1 MQTDFKT
8 FFNSEALSPSSITI
22 KDRKSVE
29 ISGIKQIDSF
39 DNQEFLLD
47 TVVGYLH
54 VKGKNLTL
62 GKMDND
68 NKEVVI
74 NGNIDSINYV
84 ESMLKGTGKEK
95 LMKKLFK

>member
-1 MQTDFKT
+1 MDKT
-8 FFNSEALSPSSITI
+8 FFNSELSSPSSITI

-54 VKGKNLTL
+54 IKGKNLML
-62 GKMDND
+62 GKMDNE
-68 NKEVVI
+68 NKEVII
-74 NGNIDSINYV
+74 NGSIDSVNYV
-84 ESMLKGTGKEK
+84 ESMLKGNGKEK
-95 LMKKLFK
+95 IMKKLFK

>member
-1 MQTDFKT
+1 MDKT
-8 FFNSEALSPSSITI
+8 FFNGEMSGSSNITI
-22 KDRKSVE
+22 KDRKSIE
-29 ISGIKQIDSF
+29 ISGIKQVDSF

-54 VKGKNLTL
+54 IKGKNLTL

-74 NGNIDSINYV
+74 NGSIDSVNYV
-84 ESMLKGTGKEK
+84 ESMLKGNGKEK
-95 LMKKLFK
+95 FMKKLFK

>member
-1 MQTDFKT
+1 MDKT
-8 FFNSEALSPSSITI
+8 FFDNSISNPSNVTI
-22 KDRKSVE
+22 KDRKSIE

-54 VKGKNLTL
+54 IKGKNLTL

-74 NGNIDSINYV
+74 NGSIDSINYV

-95 LMKKLFK
+95 FMKKLFK

>member
-1 MQTDFKT
+1 MDKT
-8 FFNSEALSPSSITI
+8 FFDNSISNPSNVTI
-22 KDRKSVE
+22 KDRKSIE

-54 VKGKNLTL
+54 IKGKNLTL

-74 NGNIDSINYV
+74 NGSIDSINYV
-84 ESMLKGTGKEK
+84 ESMLKGNGKEK
-95 LMKKLFK
+95 FMKKLFK

>member
-1 MQTDFKT
+1 MDKT
-8 FFNSEALSPSSITI
+8 FFNSELSNPSSITI

-47 TVVGYLH
+47 TAVGYLH

-62 GKMDND
+62 GKMDNE
-68 NKEVVI
+68 NKEVII
-74 NGNIDSINYV
+74 NGSIDSVNYV
-84 ESMLKGTGKEK
+84 ESMLKGNGKEK
-95 LMKKLFK
+95 FMKKLFK

>member
-1 MQTDFKT
+1 MDKT
-8 FFNSEALSPSSITI
+8 FFDNSNSNPSNITI
-22 KDRKSVE
+22 KDRKSIE

-54 VKGKNLTL
+54 IKGKNLTL

-68 NKEVVI
+68 NKEVII
-74 NGNIDSINYV
+74 NGTIDSINYV
-84 ESMLKGTGKEK
+84 ESMLKGNGKEK
-95 LMKKLFK
+95 FVKKLFK

>member
-1 MQTDFKT
+1 MDKT
-8 FFNSEALSPSSITI
+8 FFDNINNSNPSNIII

-29 ISGIKQIDSF
+29 ITGIKQVDSF

-54 VKGKNLTL
+54 IKGKNLSL

-68 NKEVVI
+68 NQIVII
-74 NGNIDSINYV
+74 NGTVDSVNYV
-84 ESMLKGTGKEK
+84 ESVFKGNGKEK
-95 LMKKLFK
+95 LMKKLFKW